1 MKIIVER
8 DVVDTRTPVVILA
21 GARDGVTGLADLLRQ
36 PGTVVVAHD
45 LSLLREGLITRTI
58 RRGASE
64 WLALLEPV
72 HGCVSCTLRHDLLPL
87 LRTLSQRSGVTRIVV
102 ALDPL
107 LEPAEVERAID
118 EVIVGGIV
126 GRVEAPAGRDVRV
139 DAVITAVDASVWLT
153 EALGEDTVDQV
164 WGIEDDRTL
173 AQIAVAGVRA
183 ADALLLVGEPDD
195 ADHGRLNAVLSRLA
209 PGTPIDRSAA
219 EAAIRLTATPLT
231 QRPATVFD
239 PHAPLLAGG
248 PPTEPDAGVTL
259 VEFEAVRPFHPE
271 RLHDAVDVLL
281 DGVVAARGRLWL
293 ATQPDHVLWL
303 ESAGGGLQIGP
314 VDTWVAAVPE
324 DERADLDLSRLAG
337 AALRWR
343 ADTGDRHSALVA
355 LSVDADPD
363 HIRAAFRW
371 ALVTDE
377 ELAGSTADWF
387 DPFASVHRDPCDDP
401 TGAAPTD
408 TDDLRVAGF
417 PEEGHR

>member
-87 LRTLSQRSGVTRIVV
+87 LRTLSQRSGVARIVV

-126 GRVEAPAGRDVRV
+126 GRIEAPAGRDVRV
-139 DAVITAVDASVWLT
+139 DAVVTAVDAATWLT
-153 EALGEDTVDQV
+153 EALGEDTVDQR

-173 AQIAVAGVRA
+173 AQIAVAGVQA
-183 ADALLLVGEPDD
+183 ADALLVVGESDD
-195 ADHGRLNAVLSRLA
+195 DHGRLRAVLTRLA
-209 PGTPIDRSAA
+209 PNAPIDRSPAQAA
-219 EAAIRLTATPLT
+219 VRLTGTPLT
-231 QRPATVFD
+231 NRPSPVFD
-239 PHAPLLAGG
+239 PHASLLAGG

-259 VEFEAVRPFHPE
+259 VEFEAIRPFHPE
-271 RLHDAVDVLL
+271 RLHQALDVLL
-281 DGVVAARGRLWL
+281 DGVVTARGRLWL

-303 ESAGGGLQIGP
+303 ESAGGGLQIAS

-324 DERADLDLSRLAG
+324 DDRSDLELSRLAG
-337 AALRWR
+337 AALRWLPE
-343 ADTGDRHSALVA
+343 TGDRHSALVA
-355 LSVDADPD
+355 LAVDADPD
-363 HIRAAFRW
+363 HIRAALRW
-371 ALVTDE
+371 ALLTDD
-377 ELAGSTADWF
+377 ELVDESRQDWE
-387 DPFASVHRDPCDDP
+387 DPFEFAHHDPCDELSE
-401 TGAAPTD
+401 TQATD
-408 TDDLRVAGF
+408 ADDLRVAGF